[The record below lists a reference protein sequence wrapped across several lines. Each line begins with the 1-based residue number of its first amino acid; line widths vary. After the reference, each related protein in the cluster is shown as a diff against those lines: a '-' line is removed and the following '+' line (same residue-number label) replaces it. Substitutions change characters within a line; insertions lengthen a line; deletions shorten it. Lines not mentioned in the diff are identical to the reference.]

1 MVARSY
7 TQTLWSPITVKR
19 TQTQTETET
28 EIETERQRN
37 RQRKRANVCV
47 CMYACACVHK
57 IQKSHTN
64 LLNGGQVIH
73 TDALVSHHREA
84 HNIAV
89 LALPLVEDLEKE

>member
-7 TQTLWSPITVKR
+7 TQTLSFPITVKR
-19 TQTQTETET
+19 TQTQTQTQT
-28 EIETERQRN
+28 ETERQMES
-37 RQRKRANVCV
+37 VCV
-47 CMYACACVHK
+47 CACGCMCMCVNV
-57 IQKSHTN
+57 TN

-73 TDALVSHHREA
+73 TDALVPHHREA